1 MISTLSE
8 LTLRTEAL
16 HLAVN
21 GDPQIRS
28 LLLGRLIAI
37 MTEQEADEFVGTL
50 DFSAAVVAAHRGR
63 PFVIRRVADPA
74 TPSRQWET
82 IAP

>member
-28 LLLGRLIAI
+28 LLMGRIVEI
-37 MTEQEADEFVGTL
+37 MTEQEADEFVGSI
-50 DFSAAVVAAHRGR
+50 DFSAAVVSAHRGR
-63 PFVIRRVADPA
+63 PFVIRPASVAEDPEHK
-74 TPSRQWET
+74 WET